1 MGKGFFVTGFIGEGY
16 LDGLFSHLFREAISL
31 IKLLKRS

>member
-16 LDGLFSHLFREAISL
+16 FDGLFSHIFRRAISL
-31 IKLLKRS
+31 IKLVKRS